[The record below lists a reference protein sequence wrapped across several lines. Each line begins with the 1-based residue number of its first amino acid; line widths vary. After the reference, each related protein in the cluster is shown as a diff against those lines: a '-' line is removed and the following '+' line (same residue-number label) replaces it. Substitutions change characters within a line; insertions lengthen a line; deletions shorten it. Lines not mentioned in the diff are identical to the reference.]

1 MSGEILNATV
11 HFSASPSYSDAKDAR
26 RWSLYLPMLNL
37 ALTALEIP
45 EREQIRRKARI
56 QEFEG
61 LKLMN

>member
-11 HFSASPSYSDAKDAR
+11 HFFASPNYSDAKDAS
-26 RWSLYLPMLNL
+26 RWSLYLPMLKL

-61 LKLMN
+61 LKLKN